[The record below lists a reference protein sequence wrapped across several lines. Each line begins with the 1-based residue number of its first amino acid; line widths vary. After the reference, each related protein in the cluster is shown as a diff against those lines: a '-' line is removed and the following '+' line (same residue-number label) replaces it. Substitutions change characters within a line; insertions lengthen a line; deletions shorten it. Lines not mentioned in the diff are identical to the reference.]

1 MEKKKFNNAIEKAEN
16 LSDDTQKVI
25 TNTANGKIF
34 YNNQTPQNFD
44 LNDSGNKSGNEELYA
59 MSAKEQEKA
68 IRLREIEERKR
79 ARKLLKEEAKRHR
92 EERIYLQN
100 KDKIEALK
108 EKERQK
114 AQLKAE
120 KERAK
125 MEYKNQKLTE
135 RREKRRMNASRG
147 IGGWLAAVIALSCVC
162 LVLTTVV
169 IHDKF
174 MSGGGEAMLSNV
186 YARSFYDLMGC
197 IDNIDVNLNKL
208 TVANGNKNKQRILG
222 DVIVQANL
230 AEASLETLPI
240 EQRSVHSTA
249 KFINQVGDFSKYL
262 NNKLI
267 NGESISEED
276 LSTLKSMQK
285 INSEL
290 RVKLKNLAG
299 ELGDDFDFM
308 TLLSGEENMMIEYF
322 NELEYHSVEYPKMI
336 YDGPFADEPDKN
348 STNAEIK
355 EGEKISEE
363 KAVQLFNEYF
373 SSYSLQEC
381 KVTGV
386 GESKDFT
393 VYNIEGKTDEYDL
406 FAQLLADGRLVM
418 FDSYTRAE
426 NKNLTRDECIE
437 NAYKF
442 LQKCGYKSIKAVWSN
457 VGSDNMTYINFA
469 STTQNGEIVLYS
481 DLIKVAV
488 CMNNGRVCDMDAHLY
503 LKNHKEREIPEVKI
517 KVEDAERKLNENLEV
532 QTSRLAL
539 IPTPSNKE
547 ILAYEFS
554 GIMQGETYYVYVNA
568 ITGEEEQIFKVV
580 STDDGDLL
588 L

>member
-1 MEKKKFNNAIEKAEN
+1 
-16 LSDDTQKVI
+16 
-25 TNTANGKIF
+25 
-34 YNNQTPQNFD
+34 
-44 LNDSGNKSGNEELYA
+44 
-59 MSAKEQEKA
+59 
-68 IRLREIEERKR
+68 
-79 ARKLLKEEAKRHR
+79 
-92 EERIYLQN
+92 
-100 KDKIEALK
+100 
-108 EKERQK
+108 
-114 AQLKAE
+114 
-120 KERAK
+120 

-322 NELEYHSVEYPKMI
+322 NELEYRKAFAELRAVWVEGNNYI
-336 YDGPFADEPDKN
+336 SEAEPWVV
-348 STNAEIK
+348 IK
-355 EGEKISEE
+355 ENPTKAAMILRTCINLIKIFAILSMPIMP
-363 KAVQLFNEYF
+363 
-373 SSYSLQEC
+373 
-381 KVTGV
+381 KV
-386 GESKDFT
+386 
-393 VYNIEGKTDEYDL
+393 
-406 FAQLLADGRLVM
+406 
-418 FDSYTRAE
+418 AE
-426 NKNLTRDECIE
+426 NMLAKLNIKIDTFGILKGFDVKKEIE
-437 NAYKF
+437 
-442 LQKCGYKSIKAVWSN
+442 SIKAGAPFE
-457 VGSDNMTYINFA
+457 VGDMLFERITP
-469 STTQNGEIVLYS
+469 E
-481 DLIKVAV
+481 
-488 CMNNGRVCDMDAHLY
+488 RVEE
-503 LKNHKEREIPEVKI
+503 LKAKYGSSK
-517 KVEDAERKLNENLEV
+517 
-532 QTSRLAL
+532 
-539 IPTPSNKE
+539 
-547 ILAYEFS
+547 
-554 GIMQGETYYVYVNA
+554 
-568 ITGEEEQIFKVV
+568 
-580 STDDGDLL
+580 
-588 L
+588 